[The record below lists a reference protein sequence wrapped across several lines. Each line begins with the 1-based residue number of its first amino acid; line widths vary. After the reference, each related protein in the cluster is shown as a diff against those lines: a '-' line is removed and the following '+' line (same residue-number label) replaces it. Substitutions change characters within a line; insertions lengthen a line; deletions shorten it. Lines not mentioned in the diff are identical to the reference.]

1 VAAMCLA
8 LAPRGGYRLR
18 RNCNA
23 PWPAARRSRRC
34 SCRPGCS
41 NKSDAGDRY
50 RRLLPD
56 CHFIFVCDAG
66 PAIGAGRPAGLDF
79 IAFEFFERDLFL
91 VNREHSKAFSLPRL
105 DRTRTASAQRSSL
118 ARNAWMTA
126 REREVIEDEEA
137 DCLIERADDLYRT
150 AHRPVA
156 LDAPSRP
163 LAGVRHIV
171 PGGWLLDLLDYGQ
184 GFCIPDQMTVA
195 SRTRLAL
202 ARAL

>member
-1 VAAMCLA
+1 MGGGARAVAAMCLA

-66 PAIGAGRPAGLDF
+66 PAIGAGRPEGLAF
-79 IAFEFFERDLFL
+79 IALEFLERRDLFL
-91 VNREHSKAFSLPRL
+91 VNWEDSKAFSLPRL

-150 AHRPVA
+150 GASAGCARPP
-156 LDAPSRP
+156 LWP
-163 LAGVRHIV
+163 LAGVSHIV

-184 GFCIPDQMTVA
+184 
-195 SRTRLAL
+195 RLL
-202 ARAL
+202 YP